1 MEPEFRQ
8 LLRMGYQAQVL
19 CVGDA
24 YYKAAV
30 WYGEWTVRVVSD
42 DGRVSKTLVVFPRR
56 AGEVQEI
63 KIKVFRTIN
72 GCASFMHRMG
82 FADFTVPFFE
92 GGQSNHTLPV
102 ESEDTSDSEPPASL
116 PDCLGPA
123 VIHQPCAGRMLGAA
137 SGAAGKPSVANQLR
151 RLQSQHQMSRPPSWV
166 HRQRGKSC
174 LWR

>member
-1 MEPEFRQ
+1 MDVDLQKEAPNVVMEPEFRQ

-42 DGRVSKTLVVFPRR
+42 DGSVAKTLVVFPRR

-92 GGQSNHTLPV
+92 GGQSFHTLP
-102 ESEDTSDSEPPASL
+102 D
-116 PDCLGPA
+116 
-123 VIHQPCAGRMLGAA
+123 QAA
-137 SGAAGKPSVANQLR
+137 KDDNR
-151 RLQSQHQMSRPPSWV
+151 
-166 HRQRGKSC
+166 
-174 LWR
+174 